1 MSDRKNIQEETDSY
15 VPKEQ
20 WQFNKEVTDVF
31 PNMLSRSIPG
41 YESMRELVYRMARNF
56 VKKGTNVLDIGCST
70 GISSELL
77 IKNFGPKCNFVLT
90 DVSEPMIAKCREKYA
105 KEIQEGYVNVK
116 YSDLREKLP
125 VKGCSLILSCLTIQF
140 TPIEYRQFIFKNIY
154 ESLEPGGALV
164 LVEKVMGNSD
174 DIDQVLVKEYYD
186 IKRENQYTEEQ
197 IKTKRKSLEGSLVP
211 LTIKMNEQLLNI
223 SGFNKVDSFWRYLN
237 FVALIAIKEK

>member
-1 MSDRKNIQEETDSY
+1 MSDKQFKQEETDSY

-56 VKKGTNVLDIGCST
+56 VKEGTNVLDIGCST
-70 GISSELL
+70 GISSKLL

-105 KEIQEGYVNVK
+105 HEIQEGYVNVK

-164 LVEKVMGNSD
+164 LVEKFIGNSD